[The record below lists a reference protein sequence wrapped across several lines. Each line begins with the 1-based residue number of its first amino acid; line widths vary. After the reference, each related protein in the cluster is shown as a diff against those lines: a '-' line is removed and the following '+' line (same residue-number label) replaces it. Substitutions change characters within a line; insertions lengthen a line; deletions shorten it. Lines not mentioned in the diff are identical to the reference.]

1 MTEKANLT
9 PREQEIIL
17 RIVNKG
23 SCAEV
28 RRKTDG
34 TIVIYEV
41 KKNKAC

>member
-1 MTEKANLT
+1 MRMPDKLT
-9 PREQEIIL
+9 AREQEIIL
-17 RIVNKG
+17 RIINSG

-34 TIVIYEV
+34 TVAIYEV